1 MYDFLVCDF
10 VFRRD
15 ELSGDEW
22 YESDNER
29 RFEDVVENKLKY
41 FLNEKL
47 DSECFVKKGYLSV
60 NLIDLDEID

>member
-10 VFRRD
+10 VFRRE

-29 RFEDVVENKLKY
+29 RFEDVVENK
-41 FLNEKL
+41 
-47 DSECFVKKGYLSV
+47 
-60 NLIDLDEID
+60 

>member
-10 VFRRD
+10 VFRRE

-29 RFEDVVENKLKY
+29 RFNDVVENKLKY

-47 DSECFVKKGYLSV
+47 DSESFVKKGYLSV